1 MFYNLYEFISIEI
14 IYLFIFIFMK
24 NNKIKKYICFFML
37 VLFSLYLGMRDFS
50 IGADTQNYI
59 KEYLSGNGG
68 YFKETG
74 FKYINVLLYKLKI
87 QSTTYL
93 IIISVI
99 NTILFYIGFKNLT
112 LGSNEKYLVLYTFI
126 FNASY
131 LYGSINILR
140 QSLASGFLLIA
151 FAFFCKNKKF
161 YSMVFIILGSFF
173 HITVILFIGI
183 IFFDKIYKNLKLN
196 QKYILFLS
204 TMIFSVLFEDIFVL
218 YKKLYIYKELMEV
231 NTSFYIK
238 FILLIILYVLYTSFK
253 KKNLY
258 YEYFLFYG
266 LCLLG
271 IFINYKLV
279 SGRLIYYIN
288 VITPIMIINLFK
300 KDKTILIF
308 LIIFYHIFVLLYP
321 STRIMFKMN
330 NEIF

>member
-1 MFYNLYEFISIEI
+1 MILLFS
-14 IYLFIFIFMK
+14 IYLGI
-24 NNKIKKYICFFML
+24 
-37 VLFSLYLGMRDFS
+37 RDFS
-50 IGADTQNYI
+50 IGTDTHNYI

-68 YFKETG
+68 YFKEIG
-74 FKYINVLLYKLKI
+74 FKYINILLYRLEI

-112 LGSNEKYLVLYTFI
+112 LESNEKYLVLYTFI

-151 FAFFCKNKKF
+151 FTFFCKNKKF
-161 YSMVFIILGSFF
+161 YSIAFIILGSFF

-218 YKKLYIYKELMEV
+218 YEKLYIYKELMEV

-253 KKNLY
+253 KK
-258 YEYFLFYG
+258 
-266 LCLLG
+266 
-271 IFINYKLV
+271 
-279 SGRLIYYIN
+279 IY
-288 VITPIMIINLFK
+288 IMN
-300 KDKTILIF
+300 
-308 LIIFYHIFVLLYP
+308 IFYFMVCVFWGYL
-321 STRIMFKMN
+321 
-330 NEIF
+330 